1 LNSTNDRLLAIE
13 IGCKTCE
20 TLQCD
25 GTVGYGGSPDEHGET
40 TLDAMIMDGVT
51 HDVGSV
57 GGLRRIRD
65 AISVARA
72 VMNYTTHT
80 LLVGDMATN
89 FALEMG
95 FKQEETHSPSSMQKW
110 IDWYKNNCQPNY
122 RRNVLPDPSF
132 NCGPYTPIK
141 ESTKNNVKRFNTEI
155 GKSNHDT
162 IGMIAIDSNG
172 NIAGGTS
179 TNGAS
184 HKVPGRV
191 GDSPI
196 VGSGAYVDNEV
207 GGACGTGDGDVLMRF
222 LPAYQ
227 TVESMRNGMNP
238 SDAAADAIK
247 RIAKF
252 YPKFAGALVAIDKYG
267 NHGAACNGM
276 DNFHYSV
283 QDAYKDEPQIVEVN
297 CIQSLR

>member
-1 LNSTNDRLLAIE
+1 
-13 IGCKTCE
+13 
-20 TLQCD
+20 
-25 GTVGYGGSPDEHGET
+25 
-40 TLDAMIMDGVT
+40 MDGVN

-57 GGLRRIRD
+57 AGLRRIRD

-80 LLVGDMATN
+80 LLVGDLATN

-95 FKQEETHSPSSMQKW
+95 FKQEETHSPNSMQKW

-122 RRNVLPDPSF
+122 RRNVLPDPSL
-132 NCGPYTPIK
+132 NCGPYAPIK
-141 ESTKNNVKRFNTEI
+141 QPKINLNKRFNNNI
-155 GKSNHDT
+155 GKLNHDT

-227 TVESMRNGMNP
+227 TVESMRNGMGPN
-238 SDAAADAIK
+238 DAAADAIK
-247 RIAKF
+247 RIAKY
-252 YPKFAGALVAIDKYG
+252 YPKFAGALVALDKYG

-283 QDAYKDEPQIVEVN
+283 QDAYHNEPQIIEVN
-297 CIQSLR
+297 CIQSL